1 MKSCSKQQT
10 DTDLPYILLDG
21 ANPFLIDSIGGQYVE
36 PGYHGLD
43 DVDGELTSSI
53 IVKTPVIATDS
64 ANSYSIVYTLT
75 DKSGNTFSTYRNV
88 IVRNT
93 AWFLEGFYSK
103 CVKSCNTDT
112 AVSPTFASNVIASA
126 VSNDSFLIQNY
137 GDYGPTA
144 QVSFAVNHL
153 TGQISALVPQTLA
166 DSSTLDMVS
175 IDSSYVIQRDTV
187 RFQIY
192 YTRTKNGQSQNCSM
206 IFKNQ

>member
-1 MKSCSKQQT
+1 MNACSKNQA
-10 DTDLPYILLDG
+10 DTDMPYILLDG
-21 ANPFLIDSIGGQYVE
+21 PNPYYIDSIGGQYVE

-43 DVDGELTSSI
+43 DIDGELTSSI
-53 IVKTPVIATDS
+53 IVKAPVIATDS
-64 ANSYSIVYTLT
+64 AKSYSVVYTLT
-75 DKSGNTFSTYRNV
+75 DKSGNTFSTYRRV

-103 CVKSCNTDT
+103 CIKSCNTDT
-112 AVSPTFASNVIASA
+112 AVVPAFSSNVLAST

-137 GDYGPTA
+137 GDYGPTV

-153 TGQISALVPQTLA
+153 TGQISAPVPQTLT
-166 DSSTLDMVS
+166 DSSTLDQVLT
-175 IDSSYVIQRDTV
+175 DSSYVIQRDTV

-206 IFKNQ
+206 IFRN